1 MGTEKLVKYKSIG
14 GSKMNDFDK
23 LTPREIVE
31 ELNKYIVGQM
41 DAKKAVAVAVRN
53 RIRRQKLPEIWRK
66 EITPKNILMIGPT
79 GVGKTEIA
87 RRLSELSGSPFLKVE
102 ATRFTEVGYVG
113 KNVDSMIRELVEIAV
128 NMVKQ
133 QKMKEVEEKAKL
145 NVENRI
151 LEAIIPSKSRHQQ
164 IPFANIFGIQEKPQE
179 FEESKQLIE
188 KREQLRQKLRSGEI
202 DNEEI
207 EIEVESSGSPVGFVG
222 IPGMEDMG
230 MDLSNML
237 GNLLPKQRKK
247 RKMKISEA
255 KKVLLPIEE
264 EKLVDMDEVVQEA
277 LTLAQNRGIIFIDE
291 MDKITGKS
299 SGSGPDV
306 SRQGVQRDLLPIV
319 EGTTI
324 TTKYGPVKTDFIL
337 FIAAGAFHVA
347 KPTDLIPELQ
357 GRFPIRVELE
367 SLNKTDFVR
376 ILKEPENALTKQY
389 QALLYTE
396 GVELTFTEDGI
407 EEIARIAYDL
417 NQKLENIGARRLY
430 TVLEKVLEE
439 VMFKAPEVENK
450 IVVNSQ
456 FVKDRLKGI
465 IEDEDLSSYI
475 L

>member
-1 MGTEKLVKYKSIG
+1 MGGI
-14 GSKMNDFDK
+14 KMNNFDK

-41 DAKKAVAVAVRN
+41 EAKKAVAVAVRN
-53 RIRRQKLPEIWRK
+53 RIRRQKLPENWKR

-87 RRLSELSGSPFLKVE
+87 RRLAQLSASPFLKVE

-133 QKMKEVEEKAKL
+133 RKMREVEEKAKL

-151 LEAIIPSKSRHQQ
+151 LEAIIPSKRRQQQ

-179 FEESKQLIE
+179 HEENRQLTE
-188 KREQLRQKLRSGEI
+188 KREQLRQKLRSGEL

-207 EIEVESSGSPVGFVG
+207 EIEIESSGSPIGFVG
-222 IPGMEDMG
+222 LPEMEDMG

-237 GNLLPKQRKK
+237 GNLLPKQKK
-247 RKMKISEA
+247 RRRMKISEA
-255 KKVLLPIEE
+255 KKILLPIEE

-277 LTLAQNRGIIFIDE
+277 LSLAQNRGIIFIDE

-367 SLNKTDFVR
+367 PLTKNDFVR

-396 GVELTFTEDGI
+396 GVELEFTEDGI
-407 EEIARIAYDL
+407 EEIALIAHNL

-430 TVLEKVLEE
+430 TVLEKVLED

-450 IVVNSQ
+450 VVVNSE
-456 FVKDRLKGI
+456 FVRDRLKGI

>member
-1 MGTEKLVKYKSIG
+1 MK
-14 GSKMNDFDK
+14 DFDK
-23 LTPREIVE
+23 LTPKEIVE

-41 DAKKAVAVAVRN
+41 DAKRAVAVAVRN
-53 RIRRQKLPEIWRK
+53 RIRRQRLPENWRK

-87 RRLSELSGSPFLKVE
+87 RRLAQLSGSPFLKVE

-133 QKMKEVEEKAKL
+133 KKMKEVEEKAKV

-151 LEAIIPSKSRHQQ
+151 LEALVPSKRKNPQ

-179 FEESKQLIE
+179 VEDSRQIME
-188 KREQLRQKLRSGEI
+188 KREELRRRLRAGEL

-207 EIEVESSGSPVGFVG
+207 EIEIESSSSPIGFIG
-222 IPGMEDMG
+222 LPEMEDMG

-237 GNLLPKQRKK
+237 GNLLPKQRK
-247 RKMKISEA
+247 RRRMKISDA
-255 KKVLLPIEE
+255 KKVLLPLEE
-264 EKLVDMDEVVQEA
+264 EKLIDMDEVVQEA
-277 LTLAQNRGIIFIDE
+277 LLLAQNRGIIFIDE

-299 SGSGPDV
+299 SGTGPDV

-367 SLNKTDFVR
+367 SLNKNDFVR

-396 GVELTFTEDGI
+396 GVQLIFTEDGI
-407 EEIARIAYDL
+407 EEIAEIAYNL

-430 TVLEKVLEE
+430 TVMEKVLEDI
-439 VMFKAPEVENK
+439 MYKAPEVEEK
-450 IVVNSQ
+450 IEINAQ
-456 FVKDRLKGI
+456 FVRDRLKGI